1 MSLPVESV
9 PKIWIMPLS
18 TTLCISDFLNRFEF
32 KSYPMIQSEKFKK
45 AIQLFDAAN
54 SIDPNKENF
63 EGKEFP
69 KELLY
74 AERMTTQLYKFAPNS
89 SEALQL
95 TVRCQHICR
104 WEIPRD
110 SYEMNRVGYLNWR
123 KDLKDFHA
131 KKATE
136 ILNEVGYDAETINEV
151 VFLLLKKQLKKHSDT
166 QTLEDVVCLV
176 FLEFYFSKFSKKY
189 SEEKLIDIVQ
199 KTWKKMS
206 EKGHKS
212 ALELKLPVA
221 ALALI
226 TKALG

>member
-1 MSLPVESV
+1 M
-9 PKIWIMPLS
+9 K
-18 TTLCISDFLNRFEF
+18 N
-32 KSYPMIQSEKFKK
+32 QEKFKK
-45 AIQLFDAAN
+45 AIKLFNKAN
-54 SIDPNKENF
+54 SLDPNKELYN
-63 EGKEFP
+63 EIEFP

-74 AERMTTQLYKFAPNS
+74 SVRMTEQLSKFAPNS

-95 TVRCQHICR
+95 TICCQHICR

-110 SYEMNRVGYLNWR
+110 SYEMNRVGYLTWR

-131 KKATE
+131 KKAAE
-136 ILNEVGYDAETINEV
+136 ILNSVGYDEETIEQV
-151 VFLLLKKQLKKHSDT
+151 EFLLLKKQLKKNADT

-176 FLEFYFSKFSKKY
+176 FLEFYFLKFSKKY

-206 EKGHKS
+206 DKGHEA
-212 ALELKLPVA
+212 ALNLDLPQD

-226 TKALG
+226 TKALS

>member
-1 MSLPVESV
+1 
-9 PKIWIMPLS
+9 
-18 TTLCISDFLNRFEF
+18 
-32 KSYPMIQSEKFKK
+32 MIQSEKFKK
-45 AIQLFDAAN
+45 AIQLFDTAN
-54 SIDPNKENF
+54 SLDPNKEIF
-63 EGKEFP
+63 EGNEFS

-74 AERMTTQLYKFAPNS
+74 AERMTNQLNKFAPNS

-110 SYEMNRVGYLNWR
+110 SYEMNRVGYLTWR
-123 KDLKDFHA
+123 KYLKDFHA
-131 KKATE
+131 KKASE
-136 ILNEVGYDAETINEV
+136 ILGEAGYNAETINEV
-151 VFLLLKKQLKKHSDT
+151 EFLLLKKQLKKNADT

-176 FLEFYFSKFSKKY
+176 FLEFYFSKFSEKY

-206 EKGHKS
+206 EKGHKA
-212 ALELKLPVA
+212 ALELKLPES

-226 TKALG
+226 TKALS

>member
-1 MSLPVESV
+1 M
-9 PKIWIMPLS
+9 K
-18 TTLCISDFLNRFEF
+18 
-32 KSYPMIQSEKFKK
+32 QSEQFIK

-54 SIDPNKENF
+54 SLDPNKEIF
-63 EGKEFP
+63 EGNEFP

-74 AERMTTQLYKFAPNS
+74 AERMTNQLNKFAPNS

-110 SYEMNRVGYLNWR
+110 SYEMNRVGYLTWR
-123 KDLKDFHA
+123 KELKDFHA
-131 KKATE
+131 KKASE
-136 ILNEVGYDAETINEV
+136 ILGKAGYNAETINEV
-151 VFLLLKKQLKKHSDT
+151 EFLLLKKQLKKNADT

-176 FLEFYFSKFSKKY
+176 FLEFYFSKFSEKY

-206 EKGHKS
+206 EKGHKA
-212 ALELKLPVA
+212 ALGLKLPES

-226 TKALG
+226 TKALS

>member
-1 MSLPVESV
+1 MQ
-9 PKIWIMPLS
+9 
-18 TTLCISDFLNRFEF
+18 N
-32 KSYPMIQSEKFKK
+32 EKFNK
-45 AIQLFDAAN
+45 AIHLFDKAN
-54 SIDPNKENF
+54 SLDPNKEIF

-74 AERMTTQLYKFAPNS
+74 AIRMTNKLNVFAPNA

-123 KDLKDFHA
+123 KDLKVFHA
-131 KKATE
+131 KKAAE
-136 ILNEVGYDAETINEV
+136 ILNSVGYDAETIAQVE
-151 VFLLLKKQLKKHSDT
+151 FLLLKKQLKKNEDT

-176 FLEFYFSKFSKKY
+176 FLEFYFLKFSEKY
-189 SEEKLIDIVQ
+189 VEEKLIDIIQ

-206 EKGHKS
+206 EKGHDAALKLDFPKS
-212 ALELKLPVA
+212 ALT
-221 ALALI
+221 LI
-226 TKALG
+226 SKALS

>member
-1 MSLPVESV
+1 
-9 PKIWIMPLS
+9 
-18 TTLCISDFLNRFEF
+18 
-32 KSYPMIQSEKFKK
+32 MINSEKFKK

-54 SIDPNKENF
+54 SLDPNKELF
-63 EGKEFP
+63 EGKEYP

-74 AERMTTQLYKFAPNS
+74 AERMTNQLNKFAPNS

-110 SYEMNRVGYLNWR
+110 SYEMNRVGYLTWR

-131 KKATE
+131 KKAAE
-136 ILNEVGYDAETINEV
+136 ILNEVGYDEETINEV
-151 VFLLLKKQLKKHSDT
+151 QFLLLKKQLKKNADT

-176 FLEFYFSKFSKKY
+176 FLEFYFSKFSEKY

-206 EKGHKS
+206 DKGHEA
-212 ALELKLPVA
+212 ALELPLSESS
-221 ALALI
+221 LALI
-226 TKALG
+226 TKALS

>member
-1 MSLPVESV
+1 
-9 PKIWIMPLS
+9 
-18 TTLCISDFLNRFEF
+18 
-32 KSYPMIQSEKFKK
+32 MIQSEKFKK
-45 AIQLFDAAN
+45 AIQLFDTAN
-54 SIDPNKENF
+54 SLDPNKELF
-63 EGKEFP
+63 EGKEVP

-74 AERMTTQLYKFAPNS
+74 AERMTNQLSSFAPNS

-110 SYEMNRVGYLNWR
+110 SYEMNRVGYLTWR

-136 ILNEVGYDAETINEV
+136 ILTEVGYNDQTIADVE
-151 VFLLLKKQLKKHSDT
+151 FLLLKKQLKKNVDT

-176 FLEFYFSKFSKKY
+176 FLEYYFEKFSEKY

-199 KTWKKMS
+199 KTWAKMS
-206 EKGHKS
+206 EKGHE
-212 ALELKLPVA
+212 AALKLKLSES

-226 TKALG
+226 TKALS

>member
-1 MSLPVESV
+1 M
-9 PKIWIMPLS
+9 
-18 TTLCISDFLNRFEF
+18 
-32 KSYPMIQSEKFKK
+32 QSEKFNK
-45 AIQLFDAAN
+45 AIQLFDEAN
-54 SIDPNKENF
+54 SSDPNTEIF

-74 AERMTTQLYKFAPNS
+74 AMRMTEQLNKFAPNS

-131 KKATE
+131 KKASE
-136 ILNEVGYDAETINEV
+136 ILKSVGYNDEV
-151 VFLLLKKQLKKHSDT
+151 IDDVSFLLLKKQLKKNADT
-166 QTLEDVVCLV
+166 QTLEDVICLV
-176 FLEFYFSKFSKKY
+176 FLDFYFLKFSEKY

-206 EKGHKS
+206 DKGHKA
-212 ALELKLPVA
+212 ALELNLPA
-221 ALALI
+221 SALALI
-226 TKALG
+226 TKALS

>member
-1 MSLPVESV
+1 
-9 PKIWIMPLS
+9 
-18 TTLCISDFLNRFEF
+18 
-32 KSYPMIQSEKFKK
+32 MIQSEKFKK

-54 SIDPNKENF
+54 SLDPNKELF
-63 EGKEFP
+63 EGKEVP

-74 AERMTTQLYKFAPNS
+74 AERMTNQLNTFAANS

-110 SYEMNRVGYLNWR
+110 SYEMNRVGYLTWR

-131 KKATE
+131 KKAAE
-136 ILNEVGYDAETINEV
+136 ILNEVGYKKQTIADVE
-151 VFLLLKKQLKKHSDT
+151 FLLLKKQLKKNADT

-176 FLEFYFSKFSKKY
+176 FLEFYFSKFSEKY

-199 KTWKKMS
+199 KTWAKMS
-206 EKGHKS
+206 EKGHD
-212 ALELKLPVA
+212 AALKLKLSEA

-226 TKALG
+226 KKALS

>member
-1 MSLPVESV
+1 MA
-9 PKIWIMPLS
+9 
-18 TTLCISDFLNRFEF
+18 
-32 KSYPMIQSEKFKK
+32 QSEQFKK
-45 AIQLFDAAN
+45 AIQLFDKAN
-54 SIDPNKENF
+54 AQDPNVEVF

-69 KELLY
+69 KELIY
-74 AERMTTQLYKFAPNS
+74 AERMTAQLNKFAPNS

-110 SYEMNRVGYLNWR
+110 SYEMNRVGYLTWR

-131 KKATE
+131 KKAGE
-136 ILNEVGYDAETINEV
+136 ILQECGCSKEIIDEVT
-151 VFLLLKKQLKKHSDT
+151 FLLLKKQLKKNADT

-176 FLEFYFSKFSKKY
+176 FLEFYFAKFSKKY
-189 SEEKLIDIVQ
+189 AEDKLIDIVQ

-206 EKGHKS
+206 EKGHKA
-212 ALELKLPVA
+212 ALELQLPES

-226 TKALG
+226 TKALS

>member
-1 MSLPVESV
+1 MQL
-9 PKIWIMPLS
+9 
-18 TTLCISDFLNRFEF
+18 
-32 KSYPMIQSEKFKK
+32 EKFDK
-45 AIQLFDAAN
+45 AIHLFDEAN
-54 SIDPNKENF
+54 SLDPNKELF
-63 EGKEFP
+63 EGKEYP

-74 AERMTTQLYKFAPNS
+74 AIRMTDQLNKFAPNS

-104 WEIPRD
+104 WEIARS
-110 SYEMNRVGYLNWR
+110 SYEMNRVGYLTWR

-131 KKATE
+131 KKAAE
-136 ILNEVGYDAETINEV
+136 VLNSVGYDEGTIEQV
-151 VFLLLKKQLKKHSDT
+151 EFLLLKKQLKKNADT

-176 FLEFYFSKFSKKY
+176 FLEFYFLKFSKKY

-206 EKGHKS
+206 NKGHEA
-212 ALELKLPVA
+212 ALELDLPPD

-226 TKALG
+226 TKALN

>member
-1 MSLPVESV
+1 M
-9 PKIWIMPLS
+9 
-18 TTLCISDFLNRFEF
+18 
-32 KSYPMIQSEKFKK
+32 QSEKFNK
-45 AIQLFDAAN
+45 AIQLFDEAN
-54 SIDPNKENF
+54 SSDPNTEIF

-74 AERMTTQLYKFAPNS
+74 AMRMTEQLNKFAPNS

-131 KKATE
+131 KKASE
-136 ILNEVGYDAETINEV
+136 ILKSVGYDDEV
-151 VFLLLKKQLKKHSDT
+151 IDDVAFLLLKKQLKKNADT
-166 QTLEDVVCLV
+166 QTLEDVICLV
-176 FLEFYFSKFSKKY
+176 FLDFYFLKFSEKY

-199 KTWKKMS
+199 KTWRKMS
-206 EKGHKS
+206 DKGHEA
-212 ALELKLPVA
+212 ALELNLPA
-221 ALALI
+221 SALALI
-226 TKALG
+226 TKALS

>member
-1 MSLPVESV
+1 
-9 PKIWIMPLS
+9 
-18 TTLCISDFLNRFEF
+18 
-32 KSYPMIQSEKFKK
+32 MIQSEKFKK
-45 AIQLFDAAN
+45 AIQLFDTAN
-54 SIDPNKENF
+54 SLDPNKEIF
-63 EGKEFP
+63 EGNEFP

-74 AERMTTQLYKFAPNS
+74 AERMTNQLNKFAPNS

-110 SYEMNRVGYLNWR
+110 SYEMNRVGYLTWR

-131 KKATE
+131 KKAAG
-136 ILNEVGYDAETINEV
+136 ILKDVGYDDQTTADVE
-151 VFLLLKKQLKKHSDT
+151 FLLLKKQLKKNADT

-176 FLEFYFSKFSKKY
+176 FLEFYFSKFSEKY

-206 EKGHKS
+206 EKGHKA
-212 ALELKLPVA
+212 ALELKLPES

-226 TKALG
+226 TKALS

>member
-1 MSLPVESV
+1 
-9 PKIWIMPLS
+9 
-18 TTLCISDFLNRFEF
+18 
-32 KSYPMIQSEKFKK
+32 MIQSEKFKK
-45 AIQLFDAAN
+45 AIQLFDTAN
-54 SIDPNKENF
+54 SLDPNKEIF
-63 EGKEFP
+63 EGNEFS

-74 AERMTTQLYKFAPNS
+74 AERMTNQLNKFAPNS

-110 SYEMNRVGYLNWR
+110 SYEMNRVGYLTWR

-131 KKATE
+131 KKAAG
-136 ILNEVGYDAETINEV
+136 ILKDVGYDDQTTADVE
-151 VFLLLKKQLKKHSDT
+151 FLLLKKQLKKNADT

-176 FLEFYFSKFSKKY
+176 FLEFYFSKFSEKY

-206 EKGHKS
+206 EKGHKA
-212 ALELKLPVA
+212 ALELKLPES

-226 TKALG
+226 TKALS